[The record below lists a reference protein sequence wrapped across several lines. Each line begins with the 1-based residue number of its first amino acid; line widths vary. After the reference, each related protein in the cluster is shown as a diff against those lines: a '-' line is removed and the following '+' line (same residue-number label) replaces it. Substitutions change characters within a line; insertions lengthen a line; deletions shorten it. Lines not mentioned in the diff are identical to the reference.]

1 MEPPRMTLPNARG
14 MRILHAALTAGLTLG
29 AIVFFIVRRVS
40 PVPALAQAQVLS
52 LALTVAAISAIV
64 VAFTV
69 LRPRFPARASEQT
82 ADVYWGDAAV
92 RMSALVLW
100 AVVEGAGLIAAV
112 GYLLTGATPPL
123 VALVLAILTLASLRP
138 ERLAQ
143 DQ

>member
-14 MRILHAALTAGLTLG
+14 MRILHAALTAGLTLS

-40 PVPALAQAQVLS
+40 PLPALAQAQVLS

-64 VAFTV
+64 VAFMV
-69 LRPRFPARASEQT
+69 VRPRIPSRASEQT
-82 ADVYWGDAAV
+82 ADLYWGDPTA

-123 VALVLAILTLASLRP
+123 IALVLAILTLASLRP